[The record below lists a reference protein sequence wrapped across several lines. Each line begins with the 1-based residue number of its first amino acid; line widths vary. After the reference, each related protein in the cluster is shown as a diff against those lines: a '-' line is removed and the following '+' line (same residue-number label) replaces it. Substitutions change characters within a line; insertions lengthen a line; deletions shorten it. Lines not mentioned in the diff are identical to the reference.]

1 MTPSGL
7 GALAVLALVDSTS
20 TGTLVIPVAMLIHE
34 QPRCSRICAYLVAIG
49 VFYWGLGMA
58 ISSAGIRAL
67 TSSVWQEALESRT
80 AYAVQL
86 ALGIALVA
94 GSYLVDSKAQERRR
108 ARRGDR
114 PGLVQRMMA
123 SVLGPSARWGAV
135 IGLALVAG
143 GIEEA
148 SMLPYLA
155 AIGIL
160 ASQAPEPVVTAA
172 ILVAYVLVMVAPAI
186 VLTALRMVV
195 GERADALLERI
206 NAFIA
211 KHSADSL
218 AWVMGV
224 LLALSAVSALWF

>member
-1 MTPSGL
+1 
-7 GALAVLALVDSTS
+7 
-20 TGTLVIPVAMLIHE
+20 
-34 QPRCSRICAYLVAIG
+34 
-49 VFYWGLGMA
+49 
-58 ISSAGIRAL
+58 
-67 TSSVWQEALESRT
+67 
-80 AYAVQL
+80 
-86 ALGIALVA
+86 
-94 GSYLVDSKAQERRR
+94 
-108 ARRGDR
+108 
-114 PGLVQRMMA
+114 
-123 SVLGPSARWGAV
+123 
-135 IGLALVAG
+135 
-143 GIEEA
+143 
-148 SMLPYLA
+148 MLPYLA

-211 KHSADSL
+211 KHSAFSL